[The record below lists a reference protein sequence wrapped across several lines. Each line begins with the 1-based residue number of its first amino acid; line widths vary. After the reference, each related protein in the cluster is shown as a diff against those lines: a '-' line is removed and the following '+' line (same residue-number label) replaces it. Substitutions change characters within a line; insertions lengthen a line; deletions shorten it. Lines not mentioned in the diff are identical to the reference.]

1 MMFPLRGF
9 CPEMLGEHPVISAEI
24 VPVSGQGVSAARELQ
39 KLGFRV
45 FSLGATISIQGD
57 ESLWTS
63 VFGARFKDQSSS
75 AEGIGERKSFRVV
88 VESTVNIPQ
97 NLKAL
102 IQDVAFIEPPEF
114 FG

>member
-1 MMFPLRGF
+1 
-9 CPEMLGEHPVISAEI
+9 MLGEHPDPVIAAEI

-45 FSLGATISIQGD
+45 FSFDATISVQGD

-63 VFGARFKDQSSS
+63 VFGARFKDQTSS
-75 AEGIGERKSFRVV
+75 AEGIGQRKAFRVA
-88 VESTVNIPQ
+88 VEPRVTIPQ
-97 NLKAL
+97 HLKVL
-102 IQDVAFIEPPEF
+102 IQEVAFIEPPEF